1 MRGNTCFALIASLVL
16 GLVPGCAT
24 TDGNVKTEHQD
35 ASVMTETPR
44 DNTAVGKRKALS
56 GGLLGALEGGFL
68 GNYSYRKEKGL
79 QETKQIH
86 SEKPE
91 MAGIQIRI
99 EAVRSAPDVADPGD
113 TIEIRI
119 KYAVLT
125 PQEDLTVLVHETR
138 EILFEENQV
147 GEAAVDIEREGGT
160 WRSSVPITLPQD
172 VRPGIYRVVVSV
184 RTPDGEQDTEGVTFR
199 VR

>member
-1 MRGNTCFALIASLVL
+1 MAEAS
-16 GLVPGCAT
+16 
-24 TDGNVKTEHQD
+24 
-35 ASVMTETPR
+35 R
-44 DNTAVGKRKALS
+44 DNRAGGKRQALS
-56 GGLLGALEGGFL
+56 GGLAGALEGGFL

-86 SEKPE
+86 SENP
-91 MAGIQIRI
+91 AITSARVRI
-99 EAVRSAPDVADPGD
+99 EAVRSTPGVADPGD

-125 PQEDLTVLVHETR
+125 PQEDMTVLVHETR
-138 EILFEENQV
+138 EILFDEKLV
-147 GEAAVDIEREGGT
+147 GETAVDIEREGGT

-172 VRPGIYRVVVSV
+172 VSPGIYRVVVSV
-184 RTPDGEQDTEGVTFR
+184 QTPDGEQDAEEVTFR